1 VRQLESER
9 DARDKIEADLREK
22 LRQLDKTRMSLELD
36 AKVHEACKEESTS
49 TLKLQLAATENKMIE
64 MERRHEDLESLV
76 DTLSKERDRLVLL
89 LNDSARTQQQQ
100 QQQQQQVQ
108 HAEVVGSVRS
118 AVSNASS
125 SHMKR
130 GEVTS
135 ATMSC
140 MQSIYMNMRCVVMSV
155 YLDRTCRRGWI
166 KWKRIS
172 KRAGQKTKTGRKM
185 RRRRKKRK
193 RKRRRRK
200 ILTPKLPARMRR
212 IEPFPQV
219 WTFHLLNPVILLLLA
234 MASRAQSG
242 GGPSASLLL
251 HRRQRIQ
258 SDRSLTSSRRT
269 LRKFRLLNQLQQ
281 LMWMEFC
288 QEQPLTLFWICR
300 RTALRGC
307 CCSLADVQEST

>member
-49 TLKLQLAATENKMIE
+49 TLKLQLAATENKMLE
-64 MERRHEDLESLV
+64 MERKHEDLESLV
-76 DTLSKERDRLVLL
+76 DILSKERDRLVLL
-89 LNDSARTQQQQ
+89 LNDSARTQQQQQ

-130 GEVTS
+130 GEVTP

-155 YLDRTCRRGWI
+155 YLDRTCRRCWI

-172 KRAGQKTKTGRKM
+172 KRAGQKTKTGKK
-185 RRRRKKRK
+185 RRRR
-193 RKRRRRK
+193 RRRRK

-219 WTFHLLNPVILLLLA
+219 WTFHLLNPVIFLLLA

-242 GGPSASLLL
+242 GVPSVSLLL
-251 HRRQRIQ
+251 HRRQRLQ
-258 SDRSLTSSRRT
+258 SDRPLGSSRRT
-269 LRKFRLLNQLQQ
+269 LRKFRLLNQLQ
-281 LMWMEFC
+281 
-288 QEQPLTLFWICR
+288 
-300 RTALRGC
+300 
-307 CCSLADVQEST
+307 